1 MADPQNAPNVTGYL
15 QAVPT
20 DNGTRAQAWEAFSN
34 PANQQDFEQRIGK
47 LNLPSSAKADL
58 WEAKYGSGRLN
69 PPTSQAPNPSV
80 QPKPQVPAQ
89 PAPTAGQ
96 SFLSRAWDWANKPV
110 DIAGIRQTVEAG
122 EARANAPATLADAQ
136 YAEQH
141 PILSHLKTA
150 YNALDYSGNAAAKA
164 LLTPL
169 SVALTATGGLGEA
182 AGAVGTAAKAVGTA
196 AGVGFGVKAAKDQI
210 QQGILP
216 KQEESAGDYIAR
228 TSGNLAMMLGGGAA
242 VAHAVAPHPA
252 PLPAGQPESVTATPP
267 SVEATPAETAP
278 VLAKAQ
284 ARVASVVGGPK
295 APVAQTIHVDPAF
308 ASELDSWNQSK
319 LPGKRVILKTDKAGN
334 QTVNL
339 AHSNPDVEGFQ
350 YTNTEAPNTYST
362 EPDSDKIP
370 VSLSKSNGVRAT
382 AAPGH
387 FLANS
392 IGANPE
398 TPVAGPELGAGA
410 TAETTP
416 VVTPQTESPKAPE
429 ANLEVAPATPAKLPT
444 ISPKVVEAAEPER
457 GVQEVKLPGVD
468 DNAEPAVAGGIGPGR
483 VSPTAGIKAA
493 GIAVPREPLPP
504 EIAKSSP
511 NYGYGNKNFKLD
523 FEDPHDKAAYTL
535 GQLKDNKAQGK
546 FVNYLQSQYPDASL
560 QDLKDHALAVRSSIK
575 DLAKISDPKE
585 GPLKIPS
592 QGGIATSGTSE
603 PVETAPQTP
612 KPAVDVT
619 PLEDKIRPLVGQAI
633 RLKQLQVGEAA
644 SDAIDTAINQT
655 HSLTGSLDPD
665 LQQKI
670 GSLLKE
676 PVGPNLTPDQITRL
690 EQLRGAQGSTEPT
703 LRHASQEE
711 INRETTNDPD
721 AWQRRL
727 DGSMVNMTQAINDPA
742 TPPELKAKLTKAM
755 LSEDREGNPK
765 PWLYES
771 GTLKYPEAEALDP
784 THPEAPFTS
793 NKLGNDITPISL
805 KNYTA
810 ILGKQPRDLFLGR
823 DNPKSFVTPEEN
835 ANYAALKD
843 SDLKEASSKFDISDI
858 TGSIGNE
865 KGSVISRRANTSQ
878 EFRDYDRELRQQVL
892 ARKIAQVNQDLK
904 TQVGQWNN
912 DRQANTPL
920 TDQLSKLAPEVRK
933 YLPQELFDYERP
945 QQAASGT
952 SSATP
957 GNIQAETPNTS
968 KTSRTSAKA
977 GTEQE
982 TPVEGIR
989 TTKFD
994 SILQKKF
1001 PDQAQHIDL
1010 VQKAVEQRW
1019 SNPEQR
1025 QPIYDQAM
1033 KAFHEGVV
1041 AGDPFAVKRAIDAT
1055 THTGESGFVGAA
1067 AFTPEEVHTV
1077 NSTSADAFL
1086 SRWEAMSDSE
1096 LLKKKDG
1103 LMADSLVKRIEGS
1116 APTSDDPI
1124 VRQAQADTYNELLDR
1139 HRALR
1144 AMAGPTTNLHD
1155 TLSDWANNFIQ
1166 DRDDKRIMR
1175 EVRGTQYR
1183 NDAILKNTFDSLDK
1197 LMNALPVSGQA
1208 RFFDNM
1214 SRGTAQD
1221 PGVFQDVF
1229 PKFLAKWE
1237 KENGPLPNPDD
1248 LAARIR
1254 QSFDAAR
1261 QRVTDASGKLDEFIV
1276 NYMPGMY
1283 ENQAQA
1289 RNFSQNWAARR
1300 PLEGGSEFLKQ
1311 KMYEF
1316 HSDALKAGLQPVTDN
1331 PVRAMMMRV
1340 EQLNRFAMAHEF
1352 KNKLVQEGF
1361 AAWYNTGDAPPV
1373 GHEPLNDKIF
1383 GQGGIGGYFAP
1394 SRVAR
1399 TFNNFVSTGLTGAW
1413 RVPYTDFSLYD
1424 GLKSTNNLANQMQ
1437 LGLSVFHG
1445 VETTLNSGFTT
1456 MAKGLRQVIN
1466 EGKIVS
1472 GVGNIAK
1479 GSTFIAPLI
1488 EDAWNGSKGLINFR
1502 DPTQELNYAQLG
1514 NDLETANANVYTQ
1527 TGFQL
1532 QQIEHMKKNWATATD
1547 DMRAPRTR
1555 AWATAKAAGNL
1566 LSSGVEATSWPL
1578 MNYLIPRVKLGAFY
1592 KMSQQIHE
1600 EMVGQPPED
1609 INSALQKAWDSV
1621 DNRFGQVNYDNMF
1634 MNKTVKDIMSLSVRS
1649 PGWNIGTLR
1658 EVGGGAV
1665 DLAKSASDLVQGKGL
1680 KISNRTA
1687 YTAAMVAGT
1696 MYVNSIYNYL
1706 HTGQMPQGMDYFFP
1720 KDGTKSAAGEE
1731 NRVYPK
1737 TYVYD
1742 FINLYHAPLTT
1753 AWHKA
1758 APDISTVSDLIRNED
1773 YYHHE
1778 IRDPGNSPVQN
1789 AASTLGYMAHQFVPF
1804 SFGNLQE
1811 AQLRGQSSKAES
1823 FMGILPAPRWA
1834 GRTAA
1839 ENLAYGYFEKTQGS
1853 DANDAASL
1861 EKKKDFIDLR
1871 NKVKSG
1877 TITDDQ
1883 VQEALDK
1890 GKLNPKMI
1898 KYLYESKSDPQIINW
1913 TKNLRSSSHVM
1924 NVWNAATPE
1933 EKKIL
1938 LPTVMNK
1945 IVSLDSGPEQEQR
1958 LQELEDYSNKN

>member
-69 PPTSQAPNPSV
+69 PATSQAPNPSV
-80 QPKPQVPAQ
+80 QPKSQAPAQ

-96 SFLSRAWDWANKPV
+96 SFLSKAWDWANKPV

-169 SVALTATGGLGEA
+169 SAALTATGGLGEA

-216 KQEESAGDYIAR
+216 KQEESAGDYVAR

-252 PLPAGQPESVTATPP
+252 ALPAGQPESVTATPP
-267 SVEATPAETAP
+267 PVEATPAETTP

-334 QTVNL
+334 QTVHL

-362 EPDSDKIP
+362 EPDSGKIP

-398 TPVAGPELGAGA
+398 TPVAGPELGVGA
-410 TAETTP
+410 TVEAAP
-416 VVTPQTESPKAPE
+416 VVTPQIESSKAPE

-468 DNAEPAVAGGIGPGR
+468 DNAEAPIAGGVRPGPK
-483 VSPTAGIKAA
+483 SPTESIKAA
-493 GIAVPREPLPP
+493 GIPME
-504 EIAKSSP
+504 E
-511 NYGYGNKNFKLD
+511 
-523 FEDPHDKAAYTL
+523 
-535 GQLKDNKAQGK
+535 
-546 FVNYLQSQYPDASL
+546 
-560 QDLKDHALAVRSSIK
+560 
-575 DLAKISDPKE
+575 PKE
-585 GPLKIPS
+585 
-592 QGGIATSGTSE
+592 
-603 PVETAPQTP
+603 TP
-612 KPAVDVT
+612 TESSKPAVDVT

-920 TDQLSKLAPEVRK
+920 TDQLSKLTPEVRK

-945 QQAASGT
+945 QQATSGT
-952 SSATP
+952 SPATP

-968 KTSRTSAKA
+968 KTSRTPAKA
-977 GTEQE
+977 GAGQE

-1116 APTSDDPI
+1116 APTSNDPI

-1413 RVPYTDFSLYD
+1413 RVPYTDLSLYD

-1658 EVGGGAV
+1658 EVGGGVV

-1720 KDGTKSAAGEE
+1720 KDGTKSAASEE